1 MNDGSQYL
9 AAAYGV
15 VLAALIL
22 YVVVSGLRSARL
34 AREAEVLA
42 RIVARDGDR
51 GDERPATTA
60 ASAGRGATRVNG
72 HGAVP
77 AIASVRERAEEIRR
91 EAVEAARWERLTPAD
106 RRRVEELTRAI
117 VARLLHEPTVRAGAG
132 GPDGLADGLRH
143 LFGLGVTRT

>member
-1 MNDGSQYL
+1 M
-9 AAAYGV
+9 
-15 VLAALIL
+15 
-22 YVVVSGLRSARL
+22 
-34 AREAEVLA
+34 
-42 RIVARDGDR
+42 
-51 GDERPATTA
+51 
-60 ASAGRGATRVNG
+60 NG

-117 VARLLHEPTVRAGAG
+117 VARLLHEPTVRAGAAG
-132 GPDGLADGLRH
+132 ADGLADGLRH